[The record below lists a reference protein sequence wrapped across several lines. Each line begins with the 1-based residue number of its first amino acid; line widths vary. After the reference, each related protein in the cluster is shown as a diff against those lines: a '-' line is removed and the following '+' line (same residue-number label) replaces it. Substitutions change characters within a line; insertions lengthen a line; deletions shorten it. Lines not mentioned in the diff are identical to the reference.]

1 VTAKLVKRGGIAQ
14 RDNQPAKQD
23 NYGRSATQ
31 EPVPT
36 GMAAIEAE
44 VNARLTASKRQMREQ
59 ARRNFSGLFVQRS

>member
-1 VTAKLVKRGGIAQ
+1 MTAKLVKCGEIAQ
-14 RDNQPAKQD
+14 RDNQSAMQD

-31 EPVPT
+31 GPEPT

-59 ARRNFSGLFVQRS
+59 ARKKFNDMFVKRS